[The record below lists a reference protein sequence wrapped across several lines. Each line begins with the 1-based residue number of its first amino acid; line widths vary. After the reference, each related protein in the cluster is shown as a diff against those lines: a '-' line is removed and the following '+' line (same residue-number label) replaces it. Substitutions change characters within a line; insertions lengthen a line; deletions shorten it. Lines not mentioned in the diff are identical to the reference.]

1 MNRGL
6 YSRYILPKLV
16 HCACASRPATRQRR
30 KVVPRAQGR
39 VLEIGIG
46 SGLNL
51 PHYDPAG
58 VELLFA
64 LDPSKELWAMAGER
78 LDRVKFPVEYVEAF
92 AGEIPL
98 ETGSV
103 DSVVVTYTLCS
114 IPDRNQALAEMRR
127 VLRPGGELLFCEHG
141 LAPDEK
147 VRKWQHR
154 LNPVWRRL
162 AGGCNLNIDMPAVIR
177 AAGFTIRELETVY
190 LSGLKPASCNY
201 RGVAHI
207 DRI

>member
-1 MNRGL
+1 
-6 YSRYILPKLV
+6 
-16 HCACASRPATRQRR
+16 
-30 KVVPRAQGR
+30 
-39 VLEIGIG
+39 
-46 SGLNL
+46 
-51 PHYDPAG
+51 
-58 VELLFA
+58 
-64 LDPSKELWAMAGER
+64 MAGER

-114 IPDRNQALAEMRR
+114 IPDRNRALTEMRR

-141 LAPDEK
+141 LAPDET

-190 LSGLKPASCNY
+190 LSGLKPVSCNY
-201 RGVAHI
+201 RGVACI